1 MGEISLEFLLQL
13 LVAFCVGYLV
23 SLLEKKKDERELDI
37 AEQLEKQIK
46 VLKSEIN
53 VARMRIDNNENIM
66 EIGLDKT
73 LLAHERIDTL
83 ANELKRLRGDKK

>member
-13 LVAFCVGYLV
+13 LIAFFVGYLV
-23 SLLEKKKDERELDI
+23 SLLEKKKDERKLDI

-66 EIGLDKT
+66 QIGLDKT
-73 LLAHERIDTL
+73 ILAYERIDAL

>member
-13 LVAFCVGYLV
+13 LIAFFVGYLV
-23 SLLEKKKDERELDI
+23 SLLEKKKDERKLDI

-66 EIGLDKT
+66 QIGLDKT
-73 LLAHERIDTL
+73 ILAH
-83 ANELKRLRGDKK
+83 

>member
-1 MGEISLEFLLQL
+1 MGEVSLEFLLQL

-66 EIGLDKT
+66 QIGLDKT
-73 LLAHERIDTL
+73 ILAQERIDTL